1 MPKPAVSVILT
12 RRNSEDDLS
21 SVLKTIQAQ
30 TFADFEILIAGQ
42 HRNQLVENAQG
53 DYLAFAD
60 PEQRWMPSKLE
71 KQMLTLRENTEI
83 SWCYCDA
90 FLAYTQSRCGET
102 ARLHSGN
109 ILRPLLVKNFIP
121 PGSLVLRRAVFDAL
135 GGFDESGS
143 YLSSEEWELWIRIA
157 AEHPIALVNEPLM
170 SIPIQTA
177 LSGPAS
183 EQRQTSMKRV
193 VESAVAR
200 HRDRLK
206 DLRSESLAEICIS
219 AGNAH
224 LKANQRDQ
232 ARLHFEE
239 ALTHAPLRPDAYLSW
254 VSSFL
259 SSEAQQQ
266 IRDLHNL
273 SRQLQKTDKVKAAEK
288 TGA

>member
-1 MPKPAVSVILT
+1 VPKPAVSIILT
-12 RRNSEDDLS
+12 KKNSEDDLS
-21 SVLKTIQAQ
+21 SVLKTLQAQ
-30 TFADFEILIAGQ
+30 TFSDFEILIAGQ
-42 HRNQLVENAQG
+42 HRNHVLKNARG
-53 DYLAFAD
+53 DFFAFAESD
-60 PEQRWMPSKLE
+60 QRWMPFKLQR
-71 KQMLTLRENTEI
+71 QMLTLRENPEI

-90 FLAYTQSRCGET
+90 FQAYTQSRCGET
-102 ARLHSGN
+102 VRLHSGN

-121 PGSLVLRRAVFDAL
+121 PGSVLLRRAVFEAL

-157 AEHPIALVNEPLM
+157 AEHPIALLNEPLI
-170 SIPIQTA
+170 SVP
-177 LSGPAS
+177 LCGPDS
-183 EQRQTSMKRV
+183 EQQQSSMKRV

-200 HRDRLK
+200 HRESLQ

-232 ARLHFEE
+232 ARMHFEE
-239 ALTHAPLRPDAYLSW
+239 ALTHAPLRSDAYLSW
-254 VSSFL
+254 ISSFL

-273 SRQLQKTDKVKAAEK
+273 GRQLQKSDKAKAAEK
-288 TGA
+288 MEA

>member
-1 MPKPAVSVILT
+1 VPKPAVSIILT
-12 RRNSEDDLS
+12 EKDIADDPS

-30 TFADFEILIAGQ
+30 TFSDFEILIASQ
-42 HRNQLVENAQG
+42 HRNQAALNAQG
-53 DYLAFAD
+53 DYLAFAGPD
-60 PEQRWMPSKLE
+60 QRWMPSKLE
-71 KQMLTLRENTEI
+71 RQMLTLRHNPEI

-90 FLAYTQSRCGET
+90 FQSYTQSRCGET
-102 ARLHSGN
+102 ARLHAGN

-121 PGSLVLRRAVFDAL
+121 AGSVVLRRDVFEEF

-143 YLSSEEWELWIRIA
+143 YLSSEEWELWIRVA
-157 AEHPIALVNEPLM
+157 AEHPIALVNEPL
-170 SIPIQTA
+170 
-177 LSGPAS
+177 LSVPLAAPAS
-183 EQRQTSMKRV
+183 EQRQASMKRV

-200 HRDRLK
+200 HQDRLK

-224 LKANQRDQ
+224 LQANQRDQ

-239 ALTHAPLRPDAYLSW
+239 ALTHAPLRSDAYLSW

-273 SRQLQKTDKVKAAEK
+273 GRQLQKTDKAKAAEK
-288 TGA
+288 MGA